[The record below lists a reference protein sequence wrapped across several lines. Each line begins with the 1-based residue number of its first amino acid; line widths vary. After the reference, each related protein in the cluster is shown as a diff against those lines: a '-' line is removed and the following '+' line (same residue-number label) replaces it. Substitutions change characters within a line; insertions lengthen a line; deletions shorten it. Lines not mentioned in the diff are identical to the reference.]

1 MSSPT
6 KKSKTPKPRTR
17 QSNAAPLI
25 PPPPSRFLP
34 CPSFTSPTFSS
45 NRPQERTP
53 FPCSPNPFQP
63 LFPSP
68 TPTSKQSYAL
78 PSTSSTAPLKKPF
91 NIVASSFP
99 PLASPSNQPKYKSF
113 TSQEAQT
120 PKEDH
125 NIELPKDSWNFILLI
140 EPEYQQIINTLSLVK
155 QLIPPGWE
163 HPKTEIFKTQT
174 FYEHILVDTDS
185 ILVTHMACSQEPNRI
200 GYSKVVIKQIPTPS
214 QWTAQPWFTRNFSVT
229 FKP

>member
-6 KKSKTPKPRTR
+6 EKSKTPKPRTR
-17 QSNAAPLI
+17 QSYVAPPI

-45 NRPQERTP
+45 NRPQERAP

-63 LFPSP
+63 LSPSP

-78 PSTSSTAPLKKPF
+78 PSTS
-91 NIVASSFP
+91 
-99 PLASPSNQPKYKSF
+99 NQPKYRSF
-113 TSQEAQT
+113 TFQEAQT

-125 NIELPKDSWNFILLI
+125 NIELPKDSWNFILWI
-140 EPEYQQIINTLSLVK
+140 EPEYQHITDTLSLVK

-163 HPKTEIFKTQT
+163 HLKTEIFKTQT

-185 ILVTHMACSQEPNRI
+185 ILVTHMPCSQEPNKI
-200 GYSKVVIKQIPTPS
+200 GYAKVVIK
-214 QWTAQPWFTRNFSVT
+214 
-229 FKP
+229 